1 MAIVPENQSAGW
13 NCLARFSIFAVAALL
28 PAAGLSAPVCAAC
41 HPQETASYLETG
53 MGNSLLPAAPLAGGQ
68 ILHGRSG
75 STIDVAVRNGRMF
88 HNLSERGL
96 TAEYPVA
103 YQIGSGKAGHGYIVQ
118 AGDYLIQSPAAWY
131 NPLGWDVAPGFV
143 PTRLLD
149 FDRVITETC
158 LFCHAGEAQFSEDG
172 RRFAGP
178 APTAITCERCHGP
191 SAEHVQHPSARNI
204 VNPARLPIAAR
215 DSICEQCHLEGETR
229 ILNPGKTWRD
239 FHPGEDLAQTFAIYV
254 RKQNGQS
261 VQAVSH
267 AEQLAKSRCARESD
281 GKLWCGSCHSLH
293 RKGPDRNREVR
304 EVCVACHAT
313 LSHTAHPQGQSECVS
328 CHMPRVASKDIIHAA
343 ITNHHILRW
352 PGAGGTGSEPGE
364 ETLAASREPPVEFR
378 RRDLGLAELEV
389 GSRRGVQ
396 PMTEDGIQLLESL
409 PNDEKHTDAAVLSA
423 LAASKLQ
430 RGMLQEGM
438 ALLSQAAEKQPRNAL
453 HAFYLGL
460 ALSKS
465 DDLAGAEQQLS
476 HAIELDP
483 SRKEPYIALCD
494 IYEKQGRLRDV
505 AAAIDRYLKWNPQ
518 SISFRLHRPKIGER

>member
-1 MAIVPENQSAGW
+1 
-13 NCLARFSIFAVAALL
+13 
-28 PAAGLSAPVCAAC
+28 
-41 HPQETASYLETG
+41 
-53 MGNSLLPAAPLAGGQ
+53 
-68 ILHGRSG
+68 
-75 STIDVAVRNGRMF
+75 
-88 HNLSERGL
+88 
-96 TAEYPVA
+96 
-103 YQIGSGKAGHGYIVQ
+103 
-118 AGDYLIQSPAAWY
+118 
-131 NPLGWDVAPGFV
+131 
-143 PTRLLD
+143 
-149 FDRVITETC
+149 
-158 LFCHAGEAQFSEDG
+158 
-172 RRFAGP
+172 
-178 APTAITCERCHGP
+178 
-191 SAEHVQHPSARNI
+191 
-204 VNPARLPIAAR
+204 
-215 DSICEQCHLEGETR
+215 
-229 ILNPGKTWRD
+229 
-239 FHPGEDLAQTFAIYV
+239 
-254 RKQNGQS
+254 
-261 VQAVSH
+261 
-267 AEQLAKSRCARESD
+267 
-281 GKLWCGSCHSLH
+281 
-293 RKGPDRNREVR
+293 
-304 EVCVACHAT
+304 
-313 LSHTAHPQGQSECVS
+313 
-328 CHMPRVASKDIIHAA
+328 MPRVASKDIIHAA

-409 PNDEKHTDAAVLSA
+409 PDDEKHTDAAVLSS

-438 ALLSQAAEKQPRNAL
+438 ALLRQAAEKQPRNAL

-465 DDLAGAEQQLS
+465 NDLPGAEQQLS